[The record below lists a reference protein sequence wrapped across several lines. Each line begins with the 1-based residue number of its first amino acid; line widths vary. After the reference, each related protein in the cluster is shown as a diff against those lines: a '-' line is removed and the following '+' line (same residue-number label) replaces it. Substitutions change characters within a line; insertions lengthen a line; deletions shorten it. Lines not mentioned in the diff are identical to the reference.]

1 MRVTPQNLLWAA
13 THPAHT
19 LRYLRWRDVIS
30 YEEIERHLPPDPVIL
45 EAGAANGQNSRE
57 MAEFWPGAT
66 LHAFEPVPGAKELL
80 DRAVKDH
87 TARVKT
93 WPYALGDQAG
103 SFEMNV
109 SGEGEAGQTQS
120 SSLLEP
126 TGHHQEYDFVTF
138 KDKITVEVVR
148 LDDWA
153 AAHGV
158 ERIDFMWLDLQGYE
172 LKALAGGERMLA
184 TASCLHVE
192 VHHRELYAGAPLYRD
207 VKAWLGERGFRP
219 VVEATFRVGGN
230 VLFTRRG

>member
-1 MRVTPQNLLWAA
+1 MRLTPQNFVWAA

-30 YEEIERHLPPDPVIL
+30 YQEIARHLPADPVIL

-87 TARVKT
+87 SARVKT

-109 SGEGEAGQTQS
+109 SGEGEAGLRGGTLDEKLDHASQS
-120 SSLLEP
+120 
-126 TGHHQEYDFVTF
+126 VTERF
-138 KDKITVEVVR
+138 DIETCLVRQIEVIR
-148 LDDWA
+148 
-153 AAHGV
+153 
-158 ERIDFMWLDLQGYE
+158 R
-172 LKALAGGERMLA
+172 ALMQP
-184 TASCLHVE
+184 ASEH
-192 VHHRELYAGAPLYRD
+192 
-207 VKAWLGERGFRP
+207 
-219 VVEATFRVGGN
+219 
-230 VLFTRRG
+230 